1 MCGFLQVFHK
11 NKPINKERF
20 NEALQTISHR
30 GPDGEGVYF
39 DSTTNVPYESLHV
52 GFGHKRLSILD
63 LNHRADQPFKRKTH
77 TLLYN
82 GEIYNYSKLQ
92 SSLKGEFK
100 NLHTSSDTEVLM
112 HGLLQNGPEVFQELN
127 GMWALSLYD
136 SQTKQTFLSRDRYG
150 KKPLFYYQDETT
162 LCISSSIR
170 AIKVYTGISLSLTQ
184 SCVQDFML
192 SGMAYPSDSN
202 QTHMNQIHQILPAH
216 HGLFDANTWKL
227 TQAPYFNWEHP
238 VMDPNE
244 LDLASLL
251 ARSVEERLVSDRPVG
266 LLLSGGIDSSLI
278 LSILHHLG
286 LHENVTVFMGETGR
300 SDDYKFAKE
309 CADKLGISAQT
320 IVCDYDKDSFERFLQ
335 VCHHHEK
342 PFPFNGSALAMPQM
356 YEQIAQNGIPV
367 VLDGTGG
374 DEIFGGY
381 WQRHLPFAFKDALR
395 NNDKNWAEAV
405 VKQSQNS
412 SIASFWQNA
421 KNGKSLTLN
430 PGQRSLYYA
439 LHPFVRIPWPTLSKA
454 KVPDPVQTLPYSS
467 FTKALI
473 ADVRPG
479 GRLGDWVWHNDR
491 NSMMYSIEGRSP
503 FLDYR
508 LYPFLFSGH
517 KNKFQ
522 GEWNKLEL
530 RRLFD
535 SFASLPTQWRSQK
548 QGFRW
553 DGKRFFKNNHKDILN
568 LIGQSEALK
577 EVLHVQAFTK
587 ACNLYPKLLR
597 SSLGRRATCLAGLE
611 ATL

>member
-11 NKPINKERF
+11 NKSIDKERF
-20 NEALQTISHR
+20 NKALQTISHR

-39 DSTTNVPYESLHV
+39 ESAKDVPYGSLHV

-63 LNHRADQPFKRKTH
+63 LDHRADQPFKRKTH
-77 TLLYN
+77 TMLYN

-92 SSLKGEFK
+92 SKLKGEFK
-100 NLHTSSDTEVLM
+100 ELKTSSDTEVLM
-112 HGLLQNGPEVFQELN
+112 HGLLQNGPEIFQELN

-136 SQTKQTFLSRDRYG
+136 SQTKKAFLSRDRYG

-162 LCISSSIR
+162 FCISSSVR
-170 AIKVYTGISLSLTQ
+170 AIKIYTGISLNLTSQ
-184 SCVQDFML
+184 CIEDFML
-192 SGMAYPSDSN
+192 SGMAYPSASS
-202 QTHMNQIHQILPAH
+202 QTHMYKIHQILPAH
-216 HGLFDANTWKL
+216 HGVFDASNWKL
-227 TQAPYFNWEHP
+227 TQEPYFDWQNP
-238 VMDPNE
+238 ATNPKE
-244 LDLASLL
+244 LNLASLL
-251 ARSVEERLVSDRPVG
+251 SQSVQERLVSDRPVG

-309 CADKLGISAQT
+309 CADKLGINAQT
-320 IVCDYDKDSFERFLQ
+320 IVCDYDKNSFERFLQ

-356 YEQIAQNGIPV
+356 YEQIAKDGVPV

-381 WQRHLPFAFKDALR
+381 WQRHLPFAFQDALQ
-395 NNDKNWAEAV
+395 NSEEDWAKSIV
-405 VKQSQNS
+405 SQSQNPSIGTFFQSAKKSKTITLS
-412 SIASFWQNA
+412 S
-421 KNGKSLTLN
+421 
-430 PGQRSLYYA
+430 GQRALYYA
-439 LHPFVRIPWPTLSKA
+439 LHPFVHLPYSTLKRA
-454 KVPDPVQTLPYSS
+454 KVPDPVQTLPNLS
-467 FTKALI
+467 FTQALI
-473 ADVRPG
+473 TDVKPG
-479 GRLGDWVWHNDR
+479 GRLGDWIWHNDR

-508 LYPFLFSGH
+508 LYPFLFSGY

-522 GEWNKLEL
+522 DEWNKLEL
-530 RRLFD
+530 RRAFD
-535 SFASLPTQWRSQK
+535 SFTPLPTQWRAQK

-568 LIGQSEALK
+568 LISKSEALK
-577 EVLHVQAFTK
+577 EVLHVKPFVK

>member
-11 NKPINKERF
+11 NKPINKEQF
-20 NEALQTISHR
+20 NKALQTISHR

-39 DSTTNVPYESLHV
+39 ETTKDVPYESLHV

-63 LNHRADQPFKRKTH
+63 LDHRADQPFRRKTH
-77 TLLYN
+77 TMLYN
-82 GEIYNYSKLQ
+82 GEIYNYAKLQ
-92 SSLKGEFK
+92 SSLKGEYK
-100 NLHTSSDTEVLM
+100 NLQTSSDTEVLM
-112 HGLLQNGPEVFQELN
+112 HGLLQNGPEIFQELN

-136 SQTKQTFLSRDRYG
+136 SQTKQAFLSRDRYG
-150 KKPLFYYQDETT
+150 KKPLFYYFDENTF
-162 LCISSSIR
+162 CISSSIR
-170 AIKVYTGISLSLTQ
+170 AIKTYMEISTSLSNQ
-184 SCVQDFML
+184 CIQDFML

-202 QTHMNQIHQILPAH
+202 QTHIKQIHQILPAH
-216 HGLFDANTWKL
+216 HGTFDAKEWKL
-227 TQAPYFNWEHP
+227 TQTPYFDWENP
-238 VMDPNE
+238 AIDPKE
-244 LDLASLL
+244 LNLASLL
-251 ARSVEERLVSDRPVG
+251 ASSVEERLVSDRPVG

-278 LSILHHLG
+278 LSILYHLG

-309 CADKLGISAQT
+309 CADKLGINAQT
-320 IVCDYDKDSFERFLQ
+320 IVCDYDKNSFERFMQ

-356 YEQIAQNGIPV
+356 YEQISQNGVPV

-381 WQRHLPFAFKDALR
+381 WQRHLPFAFQDAVADGDLS
-395 NNDKNWAEAV
+395 WAEKVAS
-405 VKQSQNS
+405 KSQNP
-412 SIASFWQNA
+412 IIVNFLQNA
-421 KNGKSLTLN
+421 KEGKPFILT
-430 PGQRSLYYA
+430 PGQRAFYYMT
-439 LHPFVRIPWPTLSKA
+439 HPFVKLPWKTLKNA
-454 KVPDPVQTLPYSS
+454 ITPDPVLTTPNLS
-467 FTKALI
+467 FSQALI
-473 ADVRPG
+473 ADAKPG

-508 LYPFLFSGH
+508 LYPFLFSGY

-522 GEWNKLEL
+522 DEWNKLEL
-530 RRLFD
+530 RQVFD
-535 SFASLPTQWRSQK
+535 SFTPLPTQWRAQK

-553 DGKRFFKNNHKDILN
+553 DGKQFFKNNHHDILN
-568 LIGQSEALK
+568 LISQSDALK
-577 EVLHVQAFTK
+577 EVLHVKAFVK